1 MANLLNTLP
10 PGDLRHY
17 GIGFGGGPGY
27 ENLGASTGGGF
38 GPQTGNEAIYP
49 RLGDLRSG
57 VSSAEQELQDILQ
70 SINQVQSTLGA
81 PSEGDGYPKIP
92 AAAIAAGSP
101 FTADTSS
108 QLGTQSPLSSVL
120 GFGAVGDPR
129 LGAPVIPGNKLQMIM
144 RGDRANGGMMGRQM
158 YGLGSFVKKAVKGVT
173 GAVKNFAKSDAGKLA
188 LLAAAGYGLGGGTFF
203 GRTLPGISST
213 GGFAFGNIPTNI
225 GGIMGLKSG
234 KENLLGNV
242 LKVGG
247 YGTVL
252 GGALAGY
259 GGDEEDTI
267 GGERNVEA
275 LRAKLTQ
282 AYRNLRYPEDQI
294 PGLVENDLAEYTMG
308 AGGYA
313 NGGRIGYGLGSLV
326 SGSAGVFKPTSD
338 SMSAGDAPS
347 FEGGS
352 GMGGM
357 IADLIRKNPQ
367 MLSFEE
373 AKAMNPGMFSAEV
386 ETDVVRPNTEL
397 LNYIK
402 RIRDAAGK
410 GIIPMDF
417 AMDLVKQK
425 TMEQGVDLQ
434 DLRDDIMETQRI
446 EQAYGGRM
454 GYADGTS
461 FQRKALEK
469 KGYSDM
475 MQNMT
480 PKEISQLYDS
490 VMGTF
495 SRRFQAYG
503 GRIGYAFGSPE
514 QNAINAAGIMNLP
527 LNQNP
532 AGVTE
537 LDLRETGGFIPPVGV
552 KEKADDIPA
561 MLSNNEFVF
570 TADAVRNMGDGNV
583 NEGAQRMY
591 DMMKKLEEG
600 GRV

>member
-1 MANLLNTLP
+1 MAISRMQQP
-10 PGDLRHY
+10 
-17 GIGFGGGPGY
+17 
-27 ENLGASTGGGF
+27 
-38 GPQTGNEAIYP
+38 
-49 RLGDLRSG
+49 
-57 VSSAEQELQDILQ
+57 
-70 SINQVQSTLGA
+70 
-81 PSEGDGYPKIP
+81 
-92 AAAIAAGSP
+92 
-101 FTADTSS
+101 
-108 QLGTQSPLSSVL
+108 
-120 GFGAVGDPR
+120 
-129 LGAPVIPGNKLQMIM
+129 
-144 RGDRANGGMMGRQM
+144 RQM

-173 GAVKNFAKSDAGKLA
+173 GAVKSFAKSDAGKLA

-247 YGTVL
+247 YGSVL

-313 NGGRIGYGLGSLV
+313 NGGRIGYNEGTDFQKWLEG
-326 SGSAGVFKPTSD
+326 KQK
-338 SMSAGDAPS
+338 
-347 FEGGS
+347 FEQGQNLEQLYREYLE
-352 GMGGM
+352 
-357 IADLIRKNPQ
+357 DKRRQKV
-367 MLSFEE
+367 
-373 AKAMNPGMFSAEV
+373 AE
-386 ETDVVRPNTEL
+386 
-397 LNYIK
+397 
-402 RIRDAAGK
+402 
-410 GIIPMDF
+410 
-417 AMDLVKQK
+417 QK
-425 TMEQGVDLQ
+425 TM
-434 DLRDDIMETQRI
+434 
-446 EQAYGGRM
+446 A
-454 GYADGTS
+454 A
-461 FQRKALEK
+461 
-469 KGYSDM
+469 
-475 MQNMT
+475 N
-480 PKEISQLYDS
+480 
-490 VMGTF
+490 
-495 SRRFQAYG
+495 G
-503 GRIGYAFGSPE
+503 GRIGYAFGNPE

-591 DMMKKLEEG
+591 DMMKKLENG

>member
-1 MANLLNTLP
+1 MTISRMQQP
-10 PGDLRHY
+10 
-17 GIGFGGGPGY
+17 
-27 ENLGASTGGGF
+27 
-38 GPQTGNEAIYP
+38 
-49 RLGDLRSG
+49 
-57 VSSAEQELQDILQ
+57 
-70 SINQVQSTLGA
+70 
-81 PSEGDGYPKIP
+81 
-92 AAAIAAGSP
+92 
-101 FTADTSS
+101 
-108 QLGTQSPLSSVL
+108 
-120 GFGAVGDPR
+120 
-129 LGAPVIPGNKLQMIM
+129 
-144 RGDRANGGMMGRQM
+144 RQM

-173 GAVKNFAKSDAGKLA
+173 GAVKSIAKSDVGKMA
-188 LLAAAGYGLGGGTFF
+188 LLLGGGYLAGGGGMPSFLG
-203 GRTLPGISST
+203 GRGL

-282 AYRNLRYPEDQI
+282 AYRNLRYSEDQI

-313 NGGRIGYGLGSLV
+313 NGGRI
-326 SGSAGVFKPTSD
+326 
-338 SMSAGDAPS
+338 
-347 FEGGS
+347 
-352 GMGGM
+352 
-357 IADLIRKNPQ
+357 
-367 MLSFEE
+367 
-373 AKAMNPGMFSAEV
+373 
-386 ETDVVRPNTEL
+386 
-397 LNYIK
+397 
-402 RIRDAAGK
+402 
-410 GIIPMDF
+410 
-417 AMDLVKQK
+417 
-425 TMEQGVDLQ
+425 
-434 DLRDDIMETQRI
+434 
-446 EQAYGGRM
+446 

-503 GRIGYAFGSPE
+503 GRIGYNEGTDFQKWLEGKQKFEQGQNLEQLYREYLEDKRRQKVAEQKTMAANGGRIGYAFGNPE